1 MNRNRSTPSPTEEL
15 LTATSYESEVEPPS
29 EDSGGK
35 RSSAGARGRP
45 LDPEDR
51 ARFLDL
57 ISAVGAPGV
66 TLDEALESVLE
77 GLGDVL
83 RSPVGRIHRP
93 GSAADR
99 WRIES
104 GLEID
109 QARDR
114 LDGKLEIPDAVE
126 LKTVADLPDWNAMDV
141 FRSAGL
147 HGVATLPVF
156 AEGQAVAAVQLFTE
170 RVLIGGEV
178 PELLGI
184 VTAQLR
190 ERASLER
197 MRQAVQNV
205 AQHARTMIA
214 SMEELRSH
222 SELYDPLTGLPGT
235 PILKDRIR
243 QSIRGRR
250 RSSRRMFA
258 VLLVQADGLQR
269 VRDSVGGDGADE
281 VLLTAARRLAGLLR
295 PADTV
300 TRSGDRLVM
309 VLEEIRVVEEAK
321 EIADRM
327 QQVLQRPFSAGSTE
341 VRLDP
346 AIGLV
351 FGGPAYDT
359 VDAILGDAEIAL
371 GRARE
376 SSQRVQLFDAVS
388 DRNEE
393 RRRQIE
399 GELAGALQRKDFF
412 LEYQPIVSLEDG
424 RITGLEALI
433 RWRHAEMDIVPPN
446 VFIPVAVASPLIH
459 QLGYWVIERTCQQV
473 RLWQD
478 NVAPETPPPVAINV
492 AGRQLFHKEFAGR
505 VHDIL
510 ERNGVVGEQIRF
522 DISETDLMKDPGSAE
537 RVLGLIQ
544 EMGIKVAVDDFGT
557 GYSSLSLLHTLPV
570 HALKIDRSFVSR
582 SQQQLHRGSVARTI
596 VMLANNLD
604 VDVIAEGI
612 ETKQQFVHLRAT
624 GCTQAQGFYFCGPV
638 GPPEAESLIRE
649 GYPLNLEATG

>member
-1 MNRNRSTPSPTEEL
+1 M
-15 LTATSYESEVEPPS
+15 
-29 EDSGGK
+29 EDSRGEA
-35 RSSAGARGRP
+35 SSTRVRGRP
-45 LDPEDR
+45 LDPEAR
-51 ARFLDL
+51 KRFLDL

-66 TLDEALESVLE
+66 TLDEALESVLA

-99 WRIES
+99 WRIEP

-114 LDGKLEIPDAVE
+114 LDGKLEIPDTLE
-126 LKTVADLPDWNAMDV
+126 LKAVADLSDWNVMDA
-141 FRSAGL
+141 FRLADL

-156 AEGQAVAAVQLFTE
+156 AEGQAVAAVQVFTE
-170 RVLIGGEV
+170 RVLLGGEV
-178 PELLGI
+178 PELLRI
-184 VTAQLR
+184 LTAQLGQN
-190 ERASLER
+190 ASLGR
-197 MRQAVQNV
+197 MREAVQNV

-214 SMEELRSH
+214 SMEELRSQ
-222 SELYDPLTGLPGT
+222 SELYDPLTGLPGA

-243 QSIRGRR
+243 QSIRGRL
-250 RSSRRMFA
+250 RSSRRIFA
-258 VLLVQADGLQR
+258 VLLVQPDGLQR
-269 VRDSVGGDGADE
+269 VRDAVGGDGADE
-281 VLLTAARRLAGLLR
+281 VLLAAARRLAGLLR
-295 PADTV
+295 PADTLA
-300 TRSGDRLVM
+300 RSGDRLIT

-321 EIADRM
+321 EVADRVH
-327 QQVLQRPFSAGSTE
+327 QALERPFPVGSTE

-388 DRNEE
+388 DENEE
-393 RRRQIE
+393 RRRQLE
-399 GELAGALQRKDFF
+399 SELAGALQRKDFF

-424 RITGLEALI
+424 RITGLEALL
-433 RWRHAEMDIVPPN
+433 RWRHAEMGIVPPN
-446 VFIPVAVASPLIH
+446 IFIPVAVASPLIH
-459 QLGYWVIERTCQQV
+459 QLGYWVIERTCQQI
-473 RLWQD
+473 RRWQD
-478 NVAPETPPPVAINV
+478 NLAPETPPPVAINV

-505 VHDIL
+505 VRDIL
-510 ERNGVVGEQIRF
+510 ERNGIVGQQVRF
-522 DISETDLMKDPGSAE
+522 DISETDLMKDPANAE
-537 RVLGLIQ
+537 RVLDLIQ
-544 EMGIKVAVDDFGT
+544 DMGIKVAVDDFGT

-582 SQQQLHRGSVARTI
+582 AQQQLRRGGVARTI

-612 ETKQQFVHLRAT
+612 ETRQQFVHLRAT
-624 GCTQAQGFYFCGPV
+624 GCSQAQGFYFSGPV
-638 GPPEAESLIRE
+638 GPPDVEGLIRE
-649 GYPLNLEATG
+649 GYPLNLEAAG

>member
-1 MNRNRSTPSPTEEL
+1 M
-15 LTATSYESEVEPPS
+15 
-29 EDSGGK
+29 EDSRGEA
-35 RSSAGARGRP
+35 SSTRVRGRP
-45 LDPEDR
+45 LDPEAR
-51 ARFLDL
+51 KRFLDL

-66 TLDEALESVLE
+66 TLDEALESVLA

-99 WRIES
+99 WRIEP

-114 LDGKLEIPDAVE
+114 LDGKLEILDTLE
-126 LKTVADLPDWNAMDV
+126 LKAVADLSDWNVMDA
-141 FRSAGL
+141 FRLADL

-156 AEGQAVAAVQLFTE
+156 AEGQAVAAVQVFTE
-170 RVLIGGEV
+170 RVLLGGEV
-178 PELLGI
+178 PELLRI
-184 VTAQLR
+184 LTAQLGQN
-190 ERASLER
+190 ASLGR
-197 MRQAVQNV
+197 MREAVQNV

-214 SMEELRSH
+214 SMEELRSQ
-222 SELYDPLTGLPGT
+222 SELYDPLTGLPGA

-243 QSIRGRR
+243 QSIRGRL
-250 RSSRRMFA
+250 RSSRRIFA
-258 VLLVQADGLQR
+258 VLLVQPDGLQR
-269 VRDSVGGDGADE
+269 VRDAVGGDGADE
-281 VLLTAARRLAGLLR
+281 VLLAAARRLAGLLR
-295 PADTV
+295 PADTLA
-300 TRSGDRLVM
+300 RSGDRLIT

-321 EIADRM
+321 EVADRVH
-327 QQVLQRPFSAGSTE
+327 QALERPFPVGSTE

-388 DRNEE
+388 DENEE
-393 RRRQIE
+393 RRRQLE
-399 GELAGALQRKDFF
+399 SELAGALQRKDFF

-424 RITGLEALI
+424 RITGLEALL
-433 RWRHAEMDIVPPN
+433 RWRHAEMGIVPPN
-446 VFIPVAVASPLIH
+446 IFIPVAVASPLIH
-459 QLGYWVIERTCQQV
+459 QLGYWVIERTCQQI
-473 RLWQD
+473 RRWQD
-478 NVAPETPPPVAINV
+478 NLAPETPPPVAINV

-505 VHDIL
+505 VRDIL
-510 ERNGVVGEQIRF
+510 ERNGIVGQQVRF
-522 DISETDLMKDPGSAE
+522 DISETDLMKDPANAE
-537 RVLGLIQ
+537 RVLDLIQ
-544 EMGIKVAVDDFGT
+544 DMGIKVAVDDFGT

-582 SQQQLHRGSVARTI
+582 AQQQLRRGGVARTI

-612 ETKQQFVHLRAT
+612 ETRQQFVHLRAT
-624 GCTQAQGFYFCGPV
+624 GCSQAQGFYFSGPV
-638 GPPEAESLIRE
+638 GPPDVEGLIRE
-649 GYPLNLEATG
+649 GYPLNLEAAG

>member
-1 MNRNRSTPSPTEEL
+1 VNRNRSTPSPTEEL
-15 LTATSYESEVEPPS
+15 LTATSYESEAEPPP
-29 EDSGGK
+29 EDSHGEA
-35 RSSAGARGRP
+35 SSTWVRGRP
-45 LDPEDR
+45 LDPEAR
-51 ARFLDL
+51 SRFLDL
-57 ISAVGAPGV
+57 ISAVGARDV
-66 TLDEALESVLE
+66 TLDEALESVLS

-83 RSPVGRIHRP
+83 HSPVVRIHRP
-93 GSAADR
+93 GSAGDR
-99 WRIES
+99 WRIEP

-114 LDGKLEIPDAVE
+114 LDGKLEIPDTLQLKAVS
-126 LKTVADLPDWNAMDV
+126 DLPDWKAMDV

-156 AEGQAVAAVQLFTE
+156 AEGQAVAAVQLFTD

-184 VTAQLR
+184 LTTQLGLN
-190 ERASLER
+190 ASLGR
-197 MRQAVQNV
+197 MRGAVRNV

-214 SMEELRSH
+214 SMEELREH
-222 SELYDPLTGLPGT
+222 SELYDSLTGLPGT

-250 RSSRRMFA
+250 RSSRRIFA
-258 VLLVQADGLQR
+258 VLLVQAEGLPR
-269 VRDSVGGDGADE
+269 VRDAMGGERADE
-281 VLLTAARRLAGLLR
+281 VLLAAARRLAGLLR

-300 TRSGDRLVM
+300 ARSGDRLIT
-309 VLEEIRVVEEAK
+309 VLEEIRVAEEAK
-321 EIADRM
+321 EVADRILAA
-327 QQVLQRPFSAGSTE
+327 LQRPFPVGSTE
-341 VRLDP
+341 VKLDP

-376 SSQRVQLFDAVS
+376 SKLRVQFFDAVS
-388 DRNEE
+388 DGSEE

-399 GELAGALQRKDFF
+399 AELAGALQRKDFF

-424 RITGLEALI
+424 SITGLEAFI
-433 RWRHAEMDIVPPN
+433 RWRHAEMGIVPPN

-459 QLGYWVIERTCQQV
+459 QLGYWVIERTCQQI

-478 NVAPETPPPVAINV
+478 NLAPQRPPPVAINV

-505 VHDIL
+505 VRDIL
-510 ERNGVVGEQIRF
+510 ERNGVIGEQVRF

-544 EMGIKVAVDDFGT
+544 EMGIQVAVDDFGT

-582 SQQQLHRGSVARTI
+582 SQQQLRRGGVARTI
-596 VMLANNLD
+596 VMLAKNLEI
-604 VDVIAEGI
+604 DVIAEGI
-612 ETKQQFVHLRAT
+612 ETRQQFVHLRAT
-624 GCTQAQGFYFCGPV
+624 GCVQAQGFYFSGPV
-638 GPPEAESLIRE
+638 GPPEVESLIRH